1 MRPLILTPPRAGRAA
16 PAALL
21 ALLLVLSTWLYRDS
35 IGLYPS
41 FKHAWAQ
48 ADWLALA
55 LQFRARGY
63 DFWHPATFNLLTD
76 DGVTAA
82 GFPVPAYL
90 TALLMGLTGSE
101 APGLMRGLTLA
112 LSLGGLLALFGLVRR
127 ASGSAAKGALVALF
141 AFSSPIYVYNQAG
154 FQPSVPALAAVWVGY
169 YWFGRALEAPLAPSA
184 ARWRLA
190 LAVAWLAL
198 AGAMRTPLA
207 LPLLCTLGQLVL
219 LRPRRTAVAVGWG
232 AVGGIYGV
240 ALAALAAD
248 FAYNEHLSRAYHGA
262 LFLARPLPFSSWAN
276 AVQVTKTVR
285 EYWLW
290 CLLSK
295 PQWLLFGLTGLVLCA
310 RRGGRWLRREW
321 VGHWLALGAGGVL
334 YYGLMGQQ
342 FAINDYYLLDTF
354 YLPLVLGFGACVV
367 AWPPLR
373 PGPARSVAVALA
385 LLLSIGGVWSARA
398 EQQRRVSPPLTDYTV
413 FTRDNFRPSARWL
426 DSLGVPR
433 TANLLVLDAYSCNL
447 PLLLAHRRGWT
458 LLKYR
463 DSPLNLTPANLRRA
477 LARPADY
484 VVTQNITYGPEVVNV
499 FPAIAACLRPVADNG
514 RLTLWRIRPVPL
526 APRWRLRTDF
536 EAPLD
541 TAMWANAAGVSVG
554 PAASGRLAAR
564 LAGRPG
570 AGLSYHRPVAALDLR
585 AGEQLLVA
593 ARYRTTPDAGAE
605 LVASLSSRRGGP
617 PYWQRA
623 VPCRFTR
630 PENWEPVGAAFALPA
645 PRAPDDVLRVT
656 LRKNGPGET
665 AVDDLELTLLP
676 VEAPVRPGA
685 GLGAGRGMG
694 SFALSFSHFTLDYA
708 PWPPTA
714 HSR

>member
-1 MRPLILTPPRAGRAA
+1 MRPLITTPRRAGRAA

-21 ALLLVLSTWLYRDS
+21 ALLLALSAWLYRDS

-127 ASGSAAKGALVALF
+127 TSGSAAKGGLVALF

-154 FQPSVPALAAVWVGY
+154 FQPSVPALAAVFAGY
-169 YWFGRALEAPLAPSA
+169 YWFGRALEAPLAPAA
-184 ARWRLA
+184 ARRRLA
-190 LAVAWLAL
+190 AAVAWLAL

-207 LPLLCTLGQLVL
+207 LPLLCTLGHVVVL
-219 LRPRRTAVAVGWG
+219 RSRRTAATVGWG
-232 AVGGIYGV
+232 AVGAIYGV
-240 ALAALAAD
+240 ALAAD
-248 FAYNEHLSRAYHGA
+248 IAYNQHLSRAYHGA
-262 LFLARPLPFSSWAN
+262 LFLARPLPFVSWAN

-295 PQWLLFGLTGLVLCA
+295 PQWLLFALAGLVLCV
-310 RRGGRWLRREW
+310 RRGGRWLRCEW
-321 VGHWLALGAGGVL
+321 AGHWLALGAGGVL

-342 FAINDYYLLDTF
+342 FSINDYYLLDSF
-354 YLPLVLGFGACVV
+354 YLPLVLGFAACVV

-373 PGPARSVAVALA
+373 SGPARRVAAAAAAALSA
-385 LLLSIGGVWSARA
+385 GGVWSARV
-398 EQQRRVSPPLTDYTV
+398 EQQRRVSAPPTDYTV

-433 TANLLVLDAYSCNL
+433 AAKLLVLDAYSCNL

-458 LLKYR
+458 MLKYR
-463 DSPLNLTPANLRRA
+463 DSPLNLTPGNLRRA
-477 LARPADY
+477 LARPGADY
-484 VVTQNITYGPEVVNV
+484 VVTQNVTYGPEVVNV
-499 FPAIAACLRPVADNG
+499 FPAIAARLRPVANNG
-514 RLTLWRIRPVPL
+514 HLTLWRIRPVPL
-526 APRWRLRTDF
+526 ASRWRLRTDF
-536 EAPLD
+536 EGLLD
-541 TAMWANAAGVSVG
+541 TAAWAQVASVSAGSS
-554 PAASGRLAAR
+554 ASGRRAAR
-564 LAGRPG
+564 LAGPPG
-570 AGLSYHRPVAALDLR
+570 AGLAYHRSVAALGLR
-585 AGEQLLVA
+585 AGQQLLVA
-593 ARYRTTPDAGAE
+593 ARYRTSPDAGAE
-605 LVASLSSRRGGP
+605 LMASLSPRRGGA

-645 PRAPDDVLRVT
+645 PRAPDDVLRVA
-656 LRKNGPGET
+656 LCKSGPGEI
-665 AVDDLELTLLP
+665 ALDDLELTLLAAD
-676 VEAPVRPGA
+676 APARPAA

-694 SFALSFSHFTLDYA
+694 SFALSFPHFTPEYA